1 MMGASEREDGL
12 VERQQWEYLVDTRGT
27 YGDLADRLNQL
38 GAEGWELLL
47 VFDRQPL
54 NLLFKRPK
62 QEG

>member
-1 MMGASEREDGL
+1 MAEA
-12 VERQQWEYLVDTRGT
+12 QKWEYLIDTRGT
-27 YGDLADRLNQL
+27 YGELAERLNEL

-62 QEG
+62 HEG